1 MHSSMN
7 SLNISCLGFVTA
19 GTTLLYCCL
28 SHCIASPSVELKN
41 QSFSSLETWF
51 TRTKLARE
59 GGTKYTQGVPD
70 FVFQADRFT
79 NGYQDDIYAGTNA
92 YKDGSDENY
101 SSTTDYDA
109 NVLADGYEGNGYS
122 SGNVYVSQDVDAAD
136 VSQNDNDTGMS
147 QNDSDTDA
155 SQNDNGTDKHT
166 RVSQN
171 GDVNITSVSI
181 TDIVIS
187 AITQSS
193 LIKISND
200 GIAHVKT
207 TSSTKGD
214 TTSVSVG
221 AVGLFDER
229 ASVHK
234 IQSAAA
240 EKPFQQ
246 LPDSAILSTDNVTM
260 CMFKKKM
267 LRFIIVDLTL
277 SFFLTGENN
286 DTLNDGDFRVH
297 GNHTCWLNL
306 TTANERVL
314 KMSFTEQTCSK
325 ENYISL
331 WVQVNESARYLDS
344 RTGCEDQWSPLLYE
358 YISVLNYALFAIVIR
373 NLTAPYVLQINVTA
387 EESKRALQMNY
398 SPQIGIGKT
407 NLFTILQ
414 DFQHN
419 CLPR

>member
-1 MHSSMN
+1 M
-7 SLNISCLGFVTA
+7 
-19 GTTLLYCCL
+19 
-28 SHCIASPSVELKN
+28 KN
-41 QSFSSLETWF
+41 QSFFSLETWF
-51 TRTKLARE
+51 TKTKLAHE
-59 GGTKYTQGVPD
+59 GGTKYTQGVPG
-70 FVFQADRFT
+70 FVFQADRLT

-109 NVLADGYEGNGYS
+109 NVLADGYEGNRYS
-122 SGNVYVSQDVDAAD
+122 SGNVHVSQDVDAAD
-136 VSQNDNDTGMS
+136 VSQNDNDTDVS
-147 QNDSDTDA
+147 QNDNDTDA
-155 SQNDNGTDKHT
+155 FQNDNGTDKHT

-181 TDIVIS
+181 TDHVIS

-193 LIKISND
+193 LIKSSNG

-207 TSSTKGD
+207 ASSTKGD

-234 IQSAAA
+234 IQPAAA

-246 LPDSAILSTDNVTM
+246 LPDSAILSTDNVTR
-260 CMFKKKM
+260 CMLKKKM
-267 LRFIIVDLTL
+267 LRFILVDLTL
-277 SFFLTGENN
+277 SLFLTGQNN
-286 DTLNDGDFRVH
+286 HTLNDGDFRVH

-387 EESKRALQMNY
+387 EESKRELQMNY